1 MKLKKILSLVD
12 LAGSS
17 LNVPDSVTIETMSID
32 KAVYMQ
38 EDTLIPVFVYYAN
51 ILSMNVYNKPIINI
65 SIIKTENT
73 LCYASLEE
81 KEEDEREAEDADSV
95 KILFLME
102 SIHQL
107 MGLEYSN
114 KPDFTK
120 LVKNW
125 RRNLE
130 SLDSGSTIDYS
141 INVSN
146 LVIENLPE
154 LNNKNEL
161 DNRFNN

>member
-12 LAGSS
+12 LAGNS
-17 LNVPDSVTIETMSID
+17 LKVPEAVLIETMSID

-38 EDTLIPVFVYYAN
+38 EDTLVPVFVYYAN
-51 ILSMNVYNKPIINI
+51 VLAMNVYNKPIINI

-81 KEEDEREAEDADSV
+81 KEEDEKEAEDADSI

-107 MGLEYSN
+107 MGLEYTN

-120 LVKNW
+120 LVKSW

-130 SLDSGSTIDYS
+130 SLDSGDKIDYS
-141 INVSN
+141 NNVSS
-146 LVIENLPE
+146 LIVENLPE
-154 LNNKNEL
+154 LNNKNDL

>member
-1 MKLKKILSLVD
+1 MKIKKILNLID
-12 LAGSS
+12 LAAESV
-17 LNVPDSVTIETMSID
+17 NIPDSVNIETMSID

-51 ILSMNVYNKPIINI
+51 ALSINIYNKPIINI
-65 SIIKTENT
+65 SIVKTENT

-81 KEEDEREAEDADSV
+81 EDDDEKDFENADSV

-107 MGLEYSN
+107 MGLEHTN

-120 LVKNW
+120 LVKSW

-130 SLDSGSTIDYS
+130 SHKSGTKISYTEELSSLIID
-141 INVSN
+141 N
-146 LVIENLPE
+146 LTN
-154 LNNKNEL
+154 LNNRNNEL
-161 DNRFNN
+161 DNRFN

>member
-12 LAGSS
+12 LAAES
-17 LNVPDSVTIETMSID
+17 LKVPDSVMIETMAID
-32 KAVYMQ
+32 KALYMQ
-38 EDTLIPVFVYYAN
+38 VDTLIPVFVYYAN
-51 ILSMNVYNKPIINI
+51 VLSINVYKKPIINI
-65 SIIKTENT
+65 SVIKTDNT

-81 KEEDEREAEDADSV
+81 VEDDERESENADSV

-107 MGLEYSN
+107 MGLDYTN

-130 SLDSGSTIDYS
+130 SLDSGSKISFTDD
-141 INVSN
+141 VSN
-146 LVIENLPE
+146 LIIDNLPE
-154 LNNKNEL
+154 LNNKNDL
-161 DNRFNN
+161 DNRLN

>member
-12 LAGSS
+12 LAAESVK
-17 LNVPDSVTIETMSID
+17 VPDSVNIETMNID

-51 ILSMNVYNKPIINI
+51 ALSINIYNKPIINV
-65 SIIKTENT
+65 SVIKTENT
-73 LCYASLEE
+73 LCYASLR
-81 KEEDEREAEDADSV
+81 EEDDDEKDSENADSV

-107 MGLEYSN
+107 MGLEHTN

-120 LVKNW
+120 LVKSW

-130 SLDSGSTIDYS
+130 SLDTGSVVSFTDEL
-141 INVSN
+141 SN
-146 LVIENLPE
+146 LIIDNLPE
-154 LNNKNEL
+154 LNNRNNEL
-161 DNRFNN
+161 DNRFN